1 MLKTDSLDVIMKAVT
16 GKEEFLHLLQEIR
29 QELADRYSVR
39 RIGIFGSVAR
49 EKAGP
54 ESDVDIIVE
63 LEEPTFDH
71 YMDLKFRLEEVFQ
84 RPVDLV
90 LADTV
95 KPRLRPVIEREVV
108 YA

>member
-1 MLKTDSLDVIMKAVT
+1 VKKAKG
-16 GKEEFLHLLQEIR
+16 GKKNVLLAIKAMR
-29 QELADRYSVR
+29 QELTERFTVK
-39 RIGIFGSVAR
+39 RIGVFGSFAR
-49 EKAGP
+49 GDEGP
-54 ESDVDIIVE
+54 GSDLDIIVE

-71 YMDLKFRLEEVFQ
+71 YMDLKFRLEEVLN

-95 KPRLRPVIEREVV
+95 KPRLRPIIEREVV

>member
-1 MLKTDSLDVIMKAVT
+1 MNRTKHDTASNALGIMASMRGELSERFTVI
-16 GKEEFLHLLQEIR
+16 
-29 QELADRYSVR
+29 
-39 RIGIFGSVAR
+39 RIGVFGSFAR
-49 EKAGP
+49 GDEGP

-63 LEEPTFDH
+63 LAEPTFDH
-71 YMDLKFRLEEVFQ
+71 YMNLKFRLEEILQ

-95 KPRLRPVIEREVV
+95 KPRLKPTIEQEVV